1 MSPSLDDL
9 LAALRADGDDS
20 AAIEAKR
27 ASGGWPDDTA
37 RTLSA
42 FANTPGGGTIVFGID
57 EASGFA
63 PVGVWNAKDCRKAL
77 ATTCRDALE
86 PPVSA
91 TSQIE
96 TVDGH
101 DIVVA
106 EIQEAHAT
114 AKPVRVKKEGK
125 AYLRQHDGDF
135 ALSENEEQA
144 FLVSRTAPRFDAAV
158 ATEATIDDLDPEL
171 VDAYVA
177 ACHESSSALRRFDRE
192 ETLFRTG
199 VLAGDARRP
208 SVAGLLAL
216 GLYPQQF
223 FPNLVIQAHVRP
235 GPNDPPGTRATDAR
249 RFDGPI
255 PTMLSDAMAWIRRNT
270 RSRVVFGDDGHGH
283 DAPEY
288 PAEAI
293 RELLSNALVHRDL
306 GEHALGLPVS
316 LHLEATKLVL
326 TNPGGLFGITAD
338 RLGLDGTTSARN
350 GTLIRI
356 CQNVRFDGSRRV
368 SEALASGIPTVL
380 RALKHA
386 NMTPPVFVDQ
396 GIRFTVLVPNHT
408 LLSAEDLAWLR
419 SLGSSID
426 GLSDAQRHALVA
438 LHSGTVLTNR
448 SFRELFPMDS
458 RRAHAALSELVTRG
472 FAVGD
477 GERGARTYRFAGTEA
492 PVAVPQPTL
501 WTDDEAPTVARPSSS
516 SNETQIREVLESG
529 ANDVNGIVA
538 ATGLTARQVRYALS
552 KLRDRNEVRIQAG
565 GRGLRTTY
573 ELSPADH

>member
-9 LAALRADGDDS
+9 LAVLRADGDDS

-27 ASGGWPDDTA
+27 ASGGWPDDIA

-42 FANTPGGGTIVFGID
+42 FANTPGGGTIAFGID
-57 EASGFA
+57 EASGFS

-86 PPVSA
+86 PPVTA
-91 TSQIE
+91 TSTIE

-101 DIVVA
+101 DIVIA
-106 EIQEAHAT
+106 EVQEAHAT
-114 AKPVRVKKEGK
+114 AKPIRVKTEGK

-144 FLVSRTAPRFDAAV
+144 FLVSRAVPRFDAAV
-158 ATEATIDDLDPEL
+158 VPEATIDDLDPEL

-177 ACHESSSALRRFDRE
+177 ACHESSTALRRFDRE
-192 ETLFRTG
+192 QTLFRTG
-199 VLAGDARRP
+199 VLAGDSRRP

-223 FPNLVIQAHVRP
+223 FPNLVIQAHARP
-235 GPNDPPGTRATDAR
+235 GPNDPPGTRATDPR
-249 RFDGPI
+249 RFDGPV
-255 PTMLSDAMAWIRRNT
+255 PTMLSDAMAWVRRNT
-270 RSRVVFGDDGHGH
+270 RSRVVFGEDGHGH

-306 GEHALGLPVS
+306 GEHALGLPIS

-396 GIRFTVLVPNHT
+396 GIRFTVLVPNHA
-408 LLSAEDLAWLR
+408 LLGAEDLEWLR
-419 SLGSSID
+419 SLGTSID

-438 LHSGTVLTNR
+438 LHGGTVLTNR

-458 RRAHAALSELVTRG
+458 RRAHAALSELVSRG

-477 GERGARTYRFAGTEA
+477 GERGSRTYRFGGADSQFRPAQLSLPTNVDA
-492 PVAVPQPTL
+492 LAVPQHGN
-501 WTDDEAPTVARPSSS
+501 
-516 SNETQIREVLESG
+516 SNEAQIRAVLENG
-529 ANDVNGIVA
+529 ATDVNGLVA
-538 ATGLTARQVRYALS
+538 ATDLTARQVRYALG
-552 KLRDRNEVRIQAG
+552 KLRDRDEVQIRSG

-573 ELSPADH
+573 ELRAP